1 MDGGCHAFTRS
12 APHQKRRVSME
23 ENGSELEESGMD
35 EDDQD
40 EAENDD
46 ENDAIIREKD
56 DSFLPRDNI

>member
-1 MDGGCHAFTRS
+1 
-12 APHQKRRVSME
+12 ME